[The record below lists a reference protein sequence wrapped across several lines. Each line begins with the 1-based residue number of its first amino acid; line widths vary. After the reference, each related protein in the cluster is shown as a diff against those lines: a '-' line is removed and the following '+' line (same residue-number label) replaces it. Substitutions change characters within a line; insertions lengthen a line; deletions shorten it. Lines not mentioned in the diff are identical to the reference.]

1 MKTNNDVEFWQG
13 TICLPSLISS
23 VFSVKG
29 IPTPVRRVGSG
40 SGLQYRNRRLWLH
53 HPVTR
58 HYLKRL
64 TFSLLA
70 CNMGKMNGAKRTV
83 LLQGLRQTTWRMRHT
98 A

>member
-1 MKTNNDVEFWQG
+1 MKTNSDTEFRQG

-23 VFSVKG
+23 AFSVKG
-29 IPTPVRRVGSG
+29 IPTPMRRVGSG
-40 SGLQYRNRRLWLH
+40 SGFRYRNRRLWLH

-70 CNMGKMNGAKRTV
+70 CNVGKMNGAKRTAP
-83 LLQGLRQTTWRMRHT
+83 LQGLRQTTWRMGHT